1 MTSEPAPNM
10 SIKVRRKPRDMR
22 IFGRIVR
29 VRSTE
34 QSVVIIK
41 SIWQVERTINYEIRQ
56 IFKGVPLNQAPHRGK

>member
-34 QSVVIIK
+34 QSVVIVK
-41 SIWQVERTINYEIRQ
+41 SVWQVERTINYEIR
-56 IFKGVPLNQAPHRGK
+56 

>member
-22 IFGRIVR
+22 IFGGIVR

-34 QSVVIIK
+34 QSVVIVK
-41 SIWQVERTINYEIRQ
+41 SVWQVERTINYEIR
-56 IFKGVPLNQAPHRGK
+56 